1 MLLDLFTLV
10 LVLKARNTIAAKQ
23 FLKGLTQHVGPVD
36 YPKLVLTKA
45 VALVPDAE
53 HWLVGLY

>member
-1 MLLDLFTLV
+1 MVDLLTFV
-10 LVLKARNTIAAKQ
+10 LVLRARNTIAAKQ
-23 FLKGLTQHVGPVD
+23 FLKGLTQHVGPAD

-45 VALVPDAE
+45 VALVPDVE